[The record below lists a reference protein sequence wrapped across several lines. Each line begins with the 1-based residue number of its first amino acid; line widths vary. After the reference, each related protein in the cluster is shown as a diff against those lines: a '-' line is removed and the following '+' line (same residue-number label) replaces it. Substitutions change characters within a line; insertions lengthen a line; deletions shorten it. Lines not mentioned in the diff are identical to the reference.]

1 MYILTDNAKWILN
14 VQWQMEGV
22 DIHLD
27 TNIGKQLSALFKTL
41 TALTSVEDEVDG
53 IDYNDVGA
61 EETRHRP
68 SIQVYHFHSIIYI
81 KVKCFIFICACTY
94 F

>member
-1 MYILTDNAKWILN
+1 
-14 VQWQMEGV
+14 MEGV

-61 EETRHRP
+61 EEARHRP
-68 SIQVYHFHSIIYI
+68 SIQVHNFQ
-81 KVKCFIFICACTY
+81 FIM
-94 F
+94 

>member
-1 MYILTDNAKWILN
+1 MN

-53 IDYNDVGA
+53 IDYSDVGA

-68 SIQVYHFHSIIYI
+68 SIQVYHFHSFIHTIIHLKI
-81 KVKCFIFICACTY
+81 MSFFFLKAHICMI
-94 F
+94 

>member
-1 MYILTDNAKWILN
+1 MLKFLIDNAKWILN

-41 TALTSVEDEVDG
+41 TALTSVDECDG

-61 EETRHRP
+61 EEPRHRP
-68 SIQVYHFHSIIYI
+68 SIQVFNFEDIFFHFY
-81 KVKCFIFICACTY
+81 
-94 F
+94 

>member
-1 MYILTDNAKWILN
+1 MNPNICILTDNAKWILN

-61 EETRHRP
+61 EEARHRP
-68 SIQVYHFHSIIYI
+68 SIQVYYCHTTNHLKI
-81 KVKCFIFICACTY
+81 K
-94 F
+94 

>member
-1 MYILTDNAKWILN
+1 MN

-53 IDYNDVGA
+53 IDYSDVGA

-68 SIQVYHFHSIIYI
+68 SIQVYHFHTIIFTI
-81 KVKCFIFICACTY
+81 IHLKIMFFFSFLQAHICLI
-94 F
+94 

>member
-1 MYILTDNAKWILN
+1 MN

-53 IDYNDVGA
+53 IDYSDVGA
-61 EETRHRP
+61 EEARHRP
-68 SIQVYHFHSIIYI
+68 SIQVYHFQFIIYL
-81 KVKCFIFICACTY
+81 KIFHLCKHTLV
-94 F
+94 

>member
-1 MYILTDNAKWILN
+1 
-14 VQWQMEGV
+14 MEGV

-41 TALTSVEDEVDG
+41 TALTSVEDECDG

-61 EETRHRP
+61 EEPRHRP
-68 SIQVYHFHSIIYI
+68 SVQVYYFSFLYF
-81 KVKCFIFICACTY
+81 KCFLFCCISFDKGICIHYTIF
-94 F
+94 

>member
-1 MYILTDNAKWILN
+1 MHIFTDNAKWILN

-41 TALTSVEDEVDG
+41 TALTSVEDEIDG
-53 IDYNDVGA
+53 IDYNDVGT
-61 EETRHRP
+61 EEARHRP
-68 SIQVYHFHSIIYI
+68 SIQVPNYHTLIYL
-81 KVKCFIFICACTY
+81 KCEIF
-94 F
+94 

>member
-1 MYILTDNAKWILN
+1 
-14 VQWQMEGV
+14 MEGV

-61 EETRHRP
+61 EVTRHRP
-68 SIQVYHFHSIIYI
+68 SIQVYHFHIIIYR
-81 KVKCFIFICACTY
+81 KKKSFVHLHMTN
-94 F
+94 

>member
-1 MYILTDNAKWILN
+1 MN

-53 IDYNDVGA
+53 IDYSDVGA

-68 SIQVYHFHSIIYI
+68 SIQVYRFHTIIHLRILFFSFLQY
-81 KVKCFIFICACTY
+81 TY
-94 F
+94 V